1 MPALLN
7 EYQQD
12 HPAAVRDLLGA
23 QLACR
28 AAVMQTADP
37 RPWIAYNIGEA
48 RARQILLDPAN
59 QALWSEYPVSGPDR
73 WSLEVEV
80 NGETLDCQQW
90 GYAD

>member
-1 MPALLN
+1 
-7 EYQQD
+7 
-12 HPAAVRDLLGA
+12 
-23 QLACR
+23 
-28 AAVMQTADP
+28 
-37 RPWIAYNIGEA
+37 
-48 RARQILLDPAN
+48 LLDPAN